1 MAYLLDSDILI
12 DHFAELPAATQ
23 LVERLAPTGIAVSII
38 SYMEIYEGILRS
50 PDRPSAEAKFAAFME
65 ATPILPFSPTTART
79 CALLRD
85 QLRRDGKRVRARAL
99 DLLTAAIAIE
109 HGLTL
114 VTRNVHDYDDISG
127 LTLYPQSQL
136 W

>member
-12 DHFAELPAATQ
+12 DHFAELAAATQ
-23 LVERLAPTGIAVSII
+23 LIERLAPEAIAVSVI
-38 SYMEIYEGILRS
+38 SYMETYEGILRS
-50 PDRPSAEAKFAAFME
+50 PDRPSAEASFAAFME

-79 CALLRD
+79 CALLRE
-85 QLRRDGKRVRARAL
+85 QQRRDGKRVRICAF
-99 DLLTAAIAIE
+99 DLLTAAIAIA

-127 LTLYPQSQL
+127 VTLYPPNQL

>member
-1 MAYLLDSDILI
+1 M
-12 DHFAELPAATQ
+12 
-23 LVERLAPTGIAVSII
+23 IAVSVI

-50 PDRPSAEAKFAAFME
+50 PDLPSADAKFTAFME
-65 ATPILPFSPTTART
+65 VTPILPFSPTTART

-99 DLLTAAIAIE
+99 DLLTAAMAIE

-127 LTLYPQSQL
+127 LILYPQSQL